1 MKVSQI
7 PYKRYTL
14 EEAQAAFGAFTK
26 ANAEAKSAQDVLTA
40 KEALIEHMIDYY
52 TASAL
57 ANCRF
62 TLDTRD
68 EFYSAEVSYYDEIGP
83 HIAGMQAEYSKLLLT
98 SPYRAELEKLLNP
111 RIFQALEISM
121 KCFDPCI
128 VEDMQQE
135 NSITTEYSKF
145 MSEMKFEFRGQTMPL
160 SALRGHL
167 EDGDRETRRE
177 CAEAIGRG
185 LQANAQQLDEIYDKL
200 VKVRHTMATK
210 LGYENFVE
218 LGYYRM
224 GRMDYNAEMVRKFR
238 DNVKQSLVPLVAALK
253 QKLAEEMDYGTFMF
267 YDDAVWMAGEQPKPM
282 LDKAGIFA
290 AAQEMYD
297 AMNPVVGDFMRA
309 MQEAEA
315 FDVDARD
322 GKWGGGYCT
331 CFPRYN
337 QPFILANF
345 NGSCGDVDVM
355 THEFGHALAA
365 HFACEQNN
373 FELDVGGMETAECHS
388 MSMEFLCWKY
398 MDKFFGDMAPKYRKR
413 HLLDALSFI
422 PYGVIVDE
430 FQHVM
435 YENPDMT
442 PAQRKQAYLELEEKY
457 RPYMSLA
464 GIPYLEEGTRWQY
477 QMHIYESPFY
487 YIDYCLAQT
496 VAIGFLVASTEN
508 YDDAL
513 EKYLAFVKC
522 GGTKAFE
529 QLIED
534 AGLASPFKDGALETL
549 ADKAAEIA
557 NNL

>member
-128 VEDMQQE
+128 VEDMQLE

-442 PAQRKQAYLELEEKY
+442 PAQRKQVYLELEEKY

-557 NNL
+557 NLL